1 MSAHDFFAPQ
11 TIKNASVFFLRYV
24 MHDWPDKFAKNILS
38 QLRAAARSDT
48 KMIIMDLLIP
58 YSAPCTDEF
67 SSIPGAAVPDAP
79 YPLLPNLGTVSN
91 PAIMMDMQVR
101 NTSSSF

>member
-1 MSAHDFFAPQ
+1 
-11 TIKNASVFFLRYV
+11 
-24 MHDWPDKFAKNILS
+24 MHDWPDKFAKDILS
-38 QLRAAARSDT
+38 QLRTAARPDT
-48 KMIIMDLLIP
+48 KMIIMDLIIP

-67 SSIPGAAVPDAP
+67 NFIPGAEIPEAP

-101 NTSSSF
+101 LIL